1 MGTEEK
7 DRFKR
12 DDQPDVEAHSH
23 KGGRTANEEPRTE
36 PEDKSGDD
44 GPDVEAHSFKGGRT

>member
-1 MGTEEK
+1 MGTEER

-23 KGGRTANEEPRTE
+23 SKRANEEPRTE
-36 PEDKSGDD
+36 PEDKSDDD
-44 GPDVEAHSFKGGRT
+44 GPDVEAHSHIKR